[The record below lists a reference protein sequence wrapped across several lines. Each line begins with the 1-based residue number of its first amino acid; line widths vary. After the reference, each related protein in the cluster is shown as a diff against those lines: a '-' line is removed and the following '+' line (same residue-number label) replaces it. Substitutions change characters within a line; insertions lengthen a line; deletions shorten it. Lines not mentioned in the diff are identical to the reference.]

1 MRMNRVLSALSLFFL
16 AGTALAD
23 PPAALD
29 RVPKDAVVVVGVRS
43 VGDSLKKVEQYT
55 KTFGVP
61 MGPLAQVGMLVD
73 SAGFNKGGSA
83 AFGMVGDPNSPD
95 FDPEQ
100 SGFMIVPIT
109 DITKFVEAFGGKLEG
124 KTGTMPK
131 ISPDASIMDIGG
143 GFAVMGPAAT
153 IKSYTSVEGQ
163 MAAHKAALGKAG
175 NRIADQAD
183 VLVVSNLEKFS
194 QKMLEGVEEMKGGL
208 EMFGQMAGAQN
219 PDAEKFFKQFGD
231 TAEQFAKEVKTGI
244 AGVTVNDAGVSLD
257 FAAQF
262 KEGSGMNKL
271 MQHEGKAG
279 QSAAGLPGVPFLFA
293 GGIDTTNP
301 VIRNIVSAASAMQQG
316 MGMNL
321 AKGIDKMQNQSFL
334 IGANPALLSTGIFAK
349 TVLHVKTS
357 DPAGLVSSQRQAIED
372 LPKSAKDTG
381 IKYDLKYTPEASEIG
396 GIKVD
401 RWKAKIDIDPD
412 SPAAQMQ
419 QIMAIFTG
427 TSGEMGGMIAKTP
440 TGVVSTMSINTE
452 MMTKA
457 LDAAN
462 GKGALS
468 ADTGFASVASQLPA
482 DRTAEIY
489 LGVKGI
495 FDTVKG
501 VASSFNADI
510 PFAITEELPP
520 IGMALTTSG
529 GGISFRIHAPAKVL
543 EAAGKIVKDLNGS
556 AEGDPAPAE
565 GEKKEDRRKPRF

>member
-1 MRMNRVLSALSLFFL
+1 MRMNRIVSALSLFFL
-16 AGTALAD
+16 AGAAFAE

-29 RVPKDAVVVVGVRS
+29 RVPKNAVVAVGIRNI
-43 VGDSLKKVEQYT
+43 GDSIKKIEKYA

-61 MGPLAQVGMLVD
+61 AEPLKQVGMFTD
-73 SAGFNKGGSA
+73 AAGFNKEGSA
-83 AFGMVGDPNSPD
+83 AFALVGDPNSPE
-95 FDPEQ
+95 FDPEA
-100 SGFMIVPIT
+100 SGFVIIPVS
-109 DITKFVEAFGGKLEG
+109 DFGKFIEGFGGKIED
-124 KTGTMPK
+124 KIGTMPNLG
-131 ISPDASIMDIGG
+131 SDAVAKDIGG
-143 GFAVMGPAAT
+143 GFAVVGPAPSL
-153 IKSYTSVEGQ
+153 KSFTSVEGQ
-163 MAAHKAALGKAG
+163 MAGHKAALGKSG

-183 VLVVSNLEKFS
+183 VLVISNLESLS
-194 QKMLEGVEEMKGGL
+194 QKMLEGVEEMKGAL
-208 EMFGQMAGAQN
+208 EMFGQMAGAQS

-231 TAEQFAKEVKTGI
+231 TAEQFAKEVRTGI
-244 AGVTVNDAGVSLD
+244 AGVTANDAGISFD

-279 QSAAGLPGVPFLFA
+279 QSAAGLPGMPFLVA
-293 GGIDTTNP
+293 GGVDTTNP
-301 VIRNIVSAASAMQQG
+301 IVRNIVSAAAAMQKG

-321 AKGIDKMQNQSFL
+321 AQGIEKIQGQSFL

-349 TVLHVKTS
+349 TVIHTKTS
-357 DPAGLVSSQRQAIED
+357 DPAGVAASQRQAIED
-372 LPKSAKDTG
+372 LPKTAKDTG
-381 IKYDLKYTPEASEIG
+381 VKYDIKYTPDASEIG
-396 GIKVD
+396 GVKVD

-419 QIMAIFTG
+419 QFMAIFTG
-427 TSGEMGGMIAKTP
+427 SSGEMGGMTAKTSS
-440 TGVVSTMSINTE
+440 GVISTMSVNTE

-482 DRTAEIY
+482 DRSAELY

-520 IGMALTTSG
+520 VGMSLTTSG
-529 GGISFRIHAPAKVL
+529 GGLAFRIHAPAKVL
-543 EAAGKIVKDLNGS
+543 DAAGKIVASMNGP

-565 GEKKEDRRKPRF
+565 EKKEDRRKPRF